1 MGIRIFLRR
10 TAVLIVLLLVVQP
23 VRHAAAE
30 LIDRIVATV
39 NRDAITLSEL
49 NQTVG
54 FNNALGGAAGESVQ
68 SVREET
74 LQGIINRHLLLQ
86 EAARLKFV
94 DVSGQD
100 VSSEMD
106 QLRNRL
112 GSDRALGELL
122 DRLDMTRE
130 QLGHMLAER
139 LTVERFVEKKVS
151 LFVRVSRDEAED
163 YFNRNPDRFKGK
175 KFPEVQKEITAAL
188 QARKAEEQLA
198 RYLAELRSRADI
210 RIYP

>member
-30 LIDRIVATV
+30 LVDRIVATV